1 MAQTAIHTLQTL
13 LHLLVLINIVQGM
26 SLIYNSYRAAERERE
41 HRRFLRLLLEDPDA
55 FEEFREEYYRPAGKN
70 PEVGL
75 KVKSGSEEEK
85 KIEEG
90 RKDRCERCG
99 LVATTRRRTYST
111 KHFSESGNSA
121 S

>member
-1 MAQTAIHTLQTL
+1 
-13 LHLLVLINIVQGM
+13 VQGLT
-26 SLIYNSYRAAERERE
+26 LIYNSYRAGQRERE
-41 HRRFLRLLLEDPDA
+41 HREFLRLLLEDPDA
-55 FEEFREEYYRPAGKN
+55 FEEFREEYYRLGGKN
-70 PEVGL
+70 SELEL

-85 KIEEG
+85 KIGEG

-111 KHFSESGNSA
+111 NHFSESGNSA